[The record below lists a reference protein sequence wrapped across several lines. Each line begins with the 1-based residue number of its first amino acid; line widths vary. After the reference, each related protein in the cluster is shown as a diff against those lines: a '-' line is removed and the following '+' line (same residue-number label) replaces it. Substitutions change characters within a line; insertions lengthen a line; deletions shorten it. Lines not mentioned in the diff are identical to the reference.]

1 MVWATASRRRV
12 PLATAASVVVL
23 AAVLVTLWRFPSMEL
38 VTFQAVWLGLAVI
51 ALRTPSPRLQSWGP
65 VGVVTVL
72 AVIIE
77 VNDVRSG
84 SEGLESL
91 FEILLDLVAFIAL
104 VMLARRHR
112 RALAA
117 EHEAAVSEQNR
128 SNRQRAFFANASHAL
143 RTPITVARG
152 HAEMALHETPS
163 PSVKADVEVV
173 LDELERLARATDRI
187 IRLSVAEEIDPQRKQ
202 QVDVD
207 ELVRSTLERWR
218 PAAPRRW
225 SAETRCA
232 GRRLLAEPEALTE
245 ALDALVD
252 NAVAATWPG
261 GAISIS
267 SRIDGDN
274 VVLSVSDDGHGIEG
288 LNSLHLFD
296 PFEKGPRRS
305 WQISSGTGLGLAI
318 VRAIA
323 NAHGGDASMRTREGS
338 GVTVSITIPCNGI
351 AAQRPAAASQQPI
364 AAL

>member
-23 AAVLVTLWRFPSMEL
+23 AAVLVTLWRYPSMEL
-38 VTFQAVWLGLAVI
+38 VAFQAVWLGLAVI
-51 ALRTPSPRLQSWGP
+51 ALRTPSPRLQSWAP

-112 RALAA
+112 RALAT

-128 SNRQRAFFANASHAL
+128 GNRQRAFFANASHAL

-152 HAEMALHETPS
+152 HAEMALHESPS

-173 LDELERLARATDRI
+173 LDELERLARATERI
-187 IRLSVAEEIDPQRKQ
+187 LRLSLAEEIDPQRKQ

-207 ELVRSTLERWR
+207 ELVRSTIERWR

-225 SAETRCA
+225 SGETRCA
-232 GRRLLAEPEALTE
+232 GPGARRARGTDRGARCPGRQRCRGNLARR
-245 ALDALVD
+245 VD
-252 NAVAATWPG
+252 
-261 GAISIS
+261 
-267 SRIDGDN
+267 R
-274 VVLSVSDDGHGIEG
+274 
-288 LNSLHLFD
+288 HLQ
-296 PFEKGPRRS
+296 PYRR
-305 WQISSGTGLGLAI
+305 
-318 VRAIA
+318 
-323 NAHGGDASMRTREGS
+323 
-338 GVTVSITIPCNGI
+338 
-351 AAQRPAAASQQPI
+351 
-364 AAL
+364 